1 MRIHF
6 MGDRRLNGGTVGRSL
21 DTGVSTIAAQL
32 DIAIEVE
39 GGDPHDE

>member
-6 MGDRRLNGGTVGRSL
+6 MGDRRLNGGTAGRSL

-32 DIAIEVE
+32 DIAIKVE
-39 GGDPHDE
+39 GEDPHDE